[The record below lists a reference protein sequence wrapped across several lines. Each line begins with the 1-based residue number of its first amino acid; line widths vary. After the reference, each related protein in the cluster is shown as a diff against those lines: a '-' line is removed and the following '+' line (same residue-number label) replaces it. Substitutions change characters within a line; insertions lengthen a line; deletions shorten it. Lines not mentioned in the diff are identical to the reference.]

1 MLYLKITKGIS
12 MIILVLIGAA
22 ALLVVLGNIR
32 SLMVCALL
40 AGAGY
45 WYYDQLPPV
54 EQERWN
60 DTYADYE
67 KRVGKAWKSFSE

>member
-54 EQERWN
+54 E
-60 DTYADYE
+60 
-67 KRVGKAWKSFSE
+67 